1 MNSALP
7 FSRKRGRRPRGRS
20 GGSERRLRPPPAARP
35 ERPDDSE
42 PEIPAN
48 LTTLVLRAAFM
59 DGAVYDVIRKHPG
72 AMISSITVVL
82 MVGALIA
89 VGLRSEEPALLRD
102 THPLFWVI
110 LRMNAVVVGWLLWSA
125 VALLFGRW
133 VFRSHVGR
141 SSVFKALGIATAPA
155 ALLAV
160 SERSE
165 QLIGQTLGEAAL
177 LMGLLW
183 TLVIGTQAIKETMK
197 LSWVQA
203 AIPGI
208 LGWVVAWLLTINFV
222 IVLAS
227 PAAPEL
233 PPPTDTVTSTA
244 EVIEN

>member
-1 MNSALP
+1 MNRTLP

-20 GGSERRLRPPPAARP
+20 GGPGGSGGSERRLRRPPAARP
-35 ERPDDSE
+35 DDPE

-59 DGAVYDVIRKHPG
+59 DGAVYDVIRKHPS
-72 AMISSITVVL
+72 AMISSIAVVL
-82 MVGALIA
+82 MVGVLIA

-102 THPLFWVI
+102 THPLFWVV
-110 LRMNAVVVGWLLWSA
+110 LRVNAVVVGWLLWST

-133 VFRSHVGR
+133 VFRSRVGR
-141 SSVFKALGIATAPA
+141 SSVFKAIGIATAPA

-203 AIPGI
+203 AIPGV
-208 LGWVVAWLLTINFV
+208 LGWVVAWLLRCS
-222 IVLAS
+222 LG
-227 PAAPEL
+227 L
-233 PPPTDTVTSTA
+233 PCPV
-244 EVIEN
+244 